1 MGYLYL
7 TLALIGGLVKGFVG
21 KRVSND
27 VHSLKDC
34 IYVNFLRLFFCAI
47 ISFVILITQQS
58 FSFPPIAEIP
68 FYLFSAVCMSAFC
81 IVFMLGYKT
90 AAYIYLSLF
99 GMLGAVITGLLGHF
113 IYKEPLSVYK
123 ILGMVLLIFA
133 MVIMSKYNKAITLKD
148 TKKILPILILAAVSV
163 SLSDFSQK
171 IFVNEIGRNAAEYN
185 FYTYSFSALLLIPA
199 IFIAKGS
206 LKANG
211 APLTSVRHTIL
222 CLLIAAALF
231 MNSFSKTLAANFL
244 TSAEIYPVLQGANLI
259 ASALLAQIL
268 LKEKITTRAIIGM
281 AIAFLGLV
289 LMNLC

>member
-113 IYKEPLSVYK
+113 IYK
-123 ILGMVLLIFA
+123 
-133 MVIMSKYNKAITLKD
+133 
-148 TKKILPILILAAVSV
+148 
-163 SLSDFSQK
+163 
-171 IFVNEIGRNAAEYN
+171 
-185 FYTYSFSALLLIPA
+185 
-199 IFIAKGS
+199 
-206 LKANG
+206 
-211 APLTSVRHTIL
+211 
-222 CLLIAAALF
+222 
-231 MNSFSKTLAANFL
+231 
-244 TSAEIYPVLQGANLI
+244 
-259 ASALLAQIL
+259 
-268 LKEKITTRAIIGM
+268 
-281 AIAFLGLV
+281 
-289 LMNLC
+289 